1 MSFYKCDD
9 SRVGWILSFHREN
22 VFVPRRRTE
31 LGDASCTLGGL
42 DSAIGELYSGTAI
55 HQFHQVGVNNNS
67 IPNKIP
73 SNGEPTNKTRKTSL

>member
-1 MSFYKCDD
+1 MLFKCDK
-9 SRVGWILSFHREN
+9 SQVGWIPSFRRKK
-22 VFVPRRRTE
+22 VLVPRRRAE
-31 LGDASCTLGGL
+31 SGYASRTLGGL

-73 SNGEPTNKTRKTSL
+73 ANDEPTNKTRKTSL